1 MPRSGKILVP
11 MALVVLVPIDA
22 PDAPE
27 DGVEFFHEPH
37 LSAPSLVITDHEQA
51 PLYVSALS
59 TAITTSDATCE
70 AVDRIMRFASEL
82 SVEMPGVSCEYTPW
96 YCGVPFRRL

>member
-1 MPRSGKILVP
+1 
-11 MALVVLVPIDA
+11 MALVVLVPVDA

-27 DGVEFFHEPH
+27 DGVEFFQDGHM
-37 LSAPSLVITDHEQA
+37 SAPSIVIVDHEESSG
-51 PLYVSALS
+51 YVSALS
-59 TAITTSDATCE
+59 AVIIASGVTCE
-70 AVDRIMRFASEL
+70 AVDRIMTFAADL